1 MTFEV
6 TADRITDHAAAA
18 VLATP
23 AMIGLIEWTCFGA
36 TAEHVESG
44 ETTVGT
50 HVCVSHEA
58 PVMQGESIDISA
70 ELLKIDG
77 RKLTFGVEVTGP
89 RGRVSE
95 GTHQRAVIRMP
106 YRPADPLPQEG
117 VQPVARHLAQHRR
130 RRLDAVRT
138 LGVDGELDR

>member
-1 MTFEV
+1 MKDTLVPGLTNRMSFEV
-6 TADRITDHAAAA
+6 TADRTTDHAVNA

-23 AMIGLIEWTCFGA
+23 SMIGLIEWACFGV
-36 TAEHVESG
+36 TADHVDAG

-70 ELLKIDG
+70 ELLTIEG
-77 RKLTFGVEVTGP
+77 RKMTFGVEVTGP

-106 YRPADPLPQEG
+106 S
-117 VQPVARHLAQHRR
+117 
-130 RRLDAVRT
+130 
-138 LGVDGELDR
+138 

>member
-1 MTFEV
+1 MKESLVTGLTNRMSFEV

-23 AMIGLIEWTCFGA
+23 AMIGLIEWTCFGV
-36 TAEHVESG
+36 TADHVDPG

-70 ELLKIDG
+70 ELRSIEG
-77 RKLTFGVEVTGP
+77 RKMTFGVEVTGP

-95 GTHQRAVIRMP
+95 GTHQRAVIK
-106 YRPADPLPQEG
+106 LPG
-117 VQPVARHLAQHRR
+117 
-130 RRLDAVRT
+130 
-138 LGVDGELDR
+138 

>member
-1 MTFEV
+1 MKPSLLPGLSNRMTFEV
-6 TADRITDHAAAA
+6 TTERITDHAAAA

-36 TAEHVESG
+36 TADHVDAG

-70 ELLKIDG
+70 KLVTIDG
-77 RKLTFGVEVTGP
+77 RKMTFAVEVTGP

-95 GTHQRAVIRMP
+95 GTHQRAVIKL
-106 YRPADPLPQEG
+106 PA
-117 VQPVARHLAQHRR
+117 
-130 RRLDAVRT
+130 
-138 LGVDGELDR
+138 

>member
-1 MTFEV
+1 MNPGLAPGLTNTMTFEV

-23 AMIGLIEWTCFGA
+23 AMIGLIEWTCFGV
-36 TAEHVESG
+36 TADLVAEG

-70 ELLKIDG
+70 ELLTIEG

-89 RGRVSE
+89 RGRVSA
-95 GTHQRAVIRMP
+95 GTHQRAVIK
-106 YRPADPLPQEG
+106 LPS
-117 VQPVARHLAQHRR
+117 
-130 RRLDAVRT
+130 
-138 LGVDGELDR
+138 

>member
-1 MTFEV
+1 VKDTLVTGLTNRMTFEV
-6 TADRITDHAAAA
+6 TSDRITDHAAAA

-23 AMIGLIEWTCFGA
+23 AMIGLIEWTCFGV
-36 TAEHVESG
+36 TADEVDAG

-106 YRPADPLPQEG
+106 S
-117 VQPVARHLAQHRR
+117 
-130 RRLDAVRT
+130 
-138 LGVDGELDR
+138 

>member
-1 MTFEV
+1 VKQSLVPGLSGRMSFEV
-6 TADRITDHAAAA
+6 TADRTTDHAVHA

-23 AMIGLIEWTCFGA
+23 AMIGLIEWACFGV
-36 TAEHVESG
+36 TAEHVDAG

-58 PVMQGESIDISA
+58 AVMQGESIDISA
-70 ELLKIDG
+70 ELITVEG

-95 GTHQRAVIRMP
+95 GTHQRAVIRVP
-106 YRPADPLPQEG
+106 S
-117 VQPVARHLAQHRR
+117 
-130 RRLDAVRT
+130 
-138 LGVDGELDR
+138 

>member
-1 MTFEV
+1 MKASLVPGLTNRMTFEV
-6 TADRITDHAAAA
+6 NADRITDHAAAA

-36 TAEHVESG
+36 TADHVDPG

-58 PVMQGESIDISA
+58 PVMQGESIDINA
-70 ELLKIDG
+70 ELVKVEG
-77 RKLTFGVEVTGP
+77 RKMTFAVQVTGP

-95 GTHQRAVIRMP
+95 GTHQRAVITMP
-106 YRPADPLPQEG
+106 G
-117 VQPVARHLAQHRR
+117 
-130 RRLDAVRT
+130 
-138 LGVDGELDR
+138 

>member
-1 MTFEV
+1 VKDSLVPGLSNKMSFEV
-6 TADRITDHAAAA
+6 TPDRSTDHAVRS

-23 AMIGLIEWTCFGA
+23 SMIGLIEWACFGV
-36 TAEHVESG
+36 TSEHVDTG

-58 PVMQGESIDISA
+58 AVMVGESIDISA
-70 ELLKIDG
+70 ELLTVEG

-95 GTHQRAVIRMP
+95 GTHQRAVIRIP
-106 YRPADPLPQEG
+106 S
-117 VQPVARHLAQHRR
+117 
-130 RRLDAVRT
+130 
-138 LGVDGELDR
+138 